1 MILQRPPGPA
11 LRPFVSILWAK
22 DASPAAPGHER
33 ELILP
38 KGAMHVAIR
47 LRAKPLRLFA
57 SPGDVH
63 GQVVGACVLNGVR
76 LGAYAKENADSAA
89 SVGAMLRPGA
99 ADLLSNTPAGALAGR
114 HTRLEDLW
122 PAHTLADA
130 CERLE
135 AARSLEHRLA
145 ILEDVLASRLP
156 ALRGTDPLVVHA
168 LARFDAG
175 ASVGDVVAE
184 SGFSHRHVVRVFTE
198 AVGAAPKAYMRLG
211 RFNRTLEL
219 LRGAEIV
226 SLADVATAA
235 GYADQSHMT
244 REFRDFAGM
253 SPGRYLRTGC
263 EWPHHVPVTP

>member
-1 MILQRPPGPA
+1 M
-11 LRPFVSILWAK
+11 
-22 DASPAAPGHER
+22 APGRGR

-47 LRAKPLRLFA
+47 LRGTPLRVFA
-57 SPGDVH
+57 GPGDAH
-63 GQVVGACVLNGVR
+63 GQVVGTCVLNGVR
-76 LGAYAKENADSAA
+76 LGAYAKESADPAA

-122 PAHTLADA
+122 PACALAEMR
-130 CERLE
+130 ERLE
-135 AARSLEHRLA
+135 ATPSLERRLA
-145 ILEDVLASRLP
+145 ILEAVLASRLP
-156 ALRGTDPLVVHA
+156 ALRGPDPLVAHA

-175 ASVGDVVAE
+175 ASVGDLVAE

-198 AVGAAPKAYMRLG
+198 AVGAAPKAYLRLG

-226 SLADVATAA
+226 SLADVAAAA

-263 EWPHHVPVTP
+263 EWAHHVPVAP